1 MQKVSH
7 TIQTNRKTT
16 VPLYWPLRVLF
27 SDFKTPAAQ
36 RLPLSAGWSLGS
48 TVVRDYC
55 RFLISGCSVVSRK
68 NAARRF
74 ACARS

>member
-27 SDFKTPAAQ
+27 SYFKTPAAQ
-36 RLPLSAGWSLGS
+36 RLPCRRIGRWGVQWSA
-48 TVVRDYC
+48 
-55 RFLISGCSVVSRK
+55 II
-68 NAARRF
+68 AAF
-74 ACARS
+74 